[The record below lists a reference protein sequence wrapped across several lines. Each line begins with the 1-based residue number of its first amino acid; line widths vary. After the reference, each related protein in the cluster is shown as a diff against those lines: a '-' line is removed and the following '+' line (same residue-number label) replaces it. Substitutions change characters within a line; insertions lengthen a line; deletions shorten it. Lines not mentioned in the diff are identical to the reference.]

1 MPASVNSTSC
11 FLDITSHLVAVFGQP
26 SGMASCFIS
35 GLPDFVTK
43 RLAGMARSYGCP
55 DITSHLAVVL

>member
-1 MPASVNSTSC
+1 MPASVNSTFSL
-11 FLDITSHLVAVFGQP
+11 LD
-26 SGMASCFIS
+26 S